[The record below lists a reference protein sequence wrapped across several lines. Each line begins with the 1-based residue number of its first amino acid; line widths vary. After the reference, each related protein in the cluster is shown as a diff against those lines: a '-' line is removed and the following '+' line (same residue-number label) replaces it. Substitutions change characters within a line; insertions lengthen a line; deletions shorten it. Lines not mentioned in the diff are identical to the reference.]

1 MDVQGLLRELAEAL
15 ADPDG
20 QDDPVG
26 VLMAWASLAHGDVTP
41 DDRFW
46 PSGLLTPR
54 QRVALDLAVVGP
66 VTSGALALA
75 TGVSREAA
83 RLDLVALAGKG
94 LLRAQGSTRGR
105 RYVL

>member
-1 MDVQGLLRELAEAL
+1 MDAQDLIRDLADAL

-20 QDDPVG
+20 QEDPVG
-26 VLMAWASLAHGDVTP
+26 VLLAWAAVARGDVTP
-41 DDRFW
+41 ADRFW
-46 PSGLLTPR
+46 PSELTPR
-54 QRVALDLAVVGP
+54 QRVAMGLAETGP

-94 LLRAQGSTRGR
+94 LLRVQGSTKGR